1 MRSFRGHQHQEPV
14 AKGWEE
20 VVDDDLFER
29 IQEIAAAYQNAIVS
43 MARAVQVARQQL
55 AGQIGFEGLSPA
67 VFEQVFRT
75 EVLNAIRGSLPD
87 VSDALAGEVLRSA
100 EAGYTAL
107 PNAMSVRFRFDAKDP
122 RAVAWAETRAG
133 SMIVQIGEET
143 LQKVR
148 DIVARALAQGTG
160 IPAAAREI
168 QRIVGLHD
176 RWQTAVDNF
185 YEREFGRLSET
196 LPLDA
201 AIDAAER
208 AALEY
213 HDRLVQARA
222 MNIARTEILAA
233 QNVGQVLSWY
243 QAAEN
248 GVLDLNTAEKEWVVG
263 PDGWRGIDVCDE
275 CMELAGQRVPV
286 TSVFT
291 NGEFSPPLHPNCRCT
306 MNLIPMV
313 DVEAEIAA
321 LEVS

>member
-1 MRSFRGHQHQEPV
+1 MRSSHDHHHEAPLSK
-14 AKGWEE
+14 AWEE
-20 VVDDDLFER
+20 VVDDELFEQ
-29 IQEIAAAYQNAIVS
+29 IQTIASAYQNAIVS
-43 MARAVQVARQQL
+43 MSRAVREARRQL
-55 AGQIGFEGLSPA
+55 AGQIGFEALSPA
-67 VFEQVFRT
+67 VFEQVFRE

-87 VSDALAGEVLRSA
+87 ISDSLAAEVIRSG
-100 EAGYTAL
+100 EAGYAAL
-107 PNAMSVRFRFDAKDP
+107 PDAISVRFRFDAKDP
-122 RAVAWAETRAG
+122 RAIAWAENRAG
-133 SMIVQIGEET
+133 TMIVQIGEET

-148 DIVARALAQGTG
+148 EIIARSLTQGTG

-168 QRIVGLHD
+168 ERIVGLHA

-185 YEREFGRLSET
+185 YEREFSRFSESMS
-196 LPLDA
+196 LDD
-201 AIDAAER
+201 AINAAEKS
-208 AALEY
+208 ALEY
-213 HDRLVQARA
+213 HDRLVAARA

-233 QNVGQVLSWY
+233 QNIGQVLSWY

-248 GVLDLNTAEKEWVVG
+248 GVLDLATAEKEWVAG
-263 PDGWRGIDVCDE
+263 PDGWKGIDVCDE
-275 CMELAGQRVPV
+275 CMDLAGQRVPV